1 MNSTPLYLDNAA
13 TSWPKPAP
21 VRAAMLDYLDHIG
34 ANPGRSGHSLAIAA
48 GRIVD
53 STRERIATLFNA
65 PDPLRVAFTANA
77 TEALNLAL
85 RGWLRPGDHI
95 ITSSME
101 HNAVMRPLRELEKDG
116 VELTVLPCNLDGTLD
131 PELIEHAIRSN
142 TTLIVLS
149 HASNVAGTLL
159 PIAAAGQI
167 ARRHGLLLLVDSAS
181 TAGAFSIDMETD
193 GIDLLAFTGHK
204 SLLGPTGTGG
214 LVIGDRVD
222 TARLLPLI
230 RGGTGSRSDS
240 EEQPDWLPDRYESGT
255 LNVMGLAGLNAS
267 LEWLLAR
274 GIASI
279 RMHSVGITRQLINGL
294 QSIPGITIQG
304 TCDAERQTGTVSFSI
319 IGVSPSDAGLWLDE
333 EFNIQSRIGLH
344 CAPAAHRTLST
355 FPTGTIRFATGIF
368 TCEADVER
376 ALDAVR
382 TIAGRCA

>member
-1 MNSTPLYLDNAA
+1 
-13 TSWPKPAP
+13 
-21 VRAAMLDYLDHIG
+21 MLDYLDHIG

>member
-1 MNSTPLYLDNAA
+1 MS
-13 TSWPKPAP
+13 
-21 VRAAMLDYLDHIG
+21 
-34 ANPGRSGHSLAIAA
+34 
-48 GRIVD
+48 
-53 STRERIATLFNA
+53 
-65 PDPLRVAFTANA
+65 
-77 TEALNLAL
+77 
-85 RGWLRPGDHI
+85 
-95 ITSSME
+95 
-101 HNAVMRPLRELEKDG
+101 
-116 VELTVLPCNLDGTLD
+116 
-131 PELIEHAIRSN
+131 
-142 TTLIVLS
+142 
-149 HASNVAGTLL
+149 
-159 PIAAAGQI
+159 
-167 ARRHGLLLLVDSAS
+167 
-181 TAGAFSIDMETD
+181 
-193 GIDLLAFTGHK
+193 
-204 SLLGPTGTGG
+204 
-214 LVIGDRVD
+214 
-222 TARLLPLI
+222 ARLLPLI